1 MMREN
6 FEKLAL
12 KRLSYYFG
20 KSQSE
25 LKQIFSIES
34 TAKNINEVL
43 LAKMLGIEG
52 KIALSPDIVES
63 NIIPKTIRIQKTGHI
78 KESMSFPTFKF
89 TEIIQQNWED
99 SDFYHILKKSLF
111 MFAIFNEDDTGEYIF
126 SRIKFWHMS
135 EKDLYEAHNV
145 WEKTVETIRNGV
157 ELEFDGRITRNNLP
171 SASESPVAHVRP
183 HAKNAQDVYSLPDGR
198 MMTKQSFWLNRGYIE
213 NIVTDA
219 VEKVNSSQASFTEEE
234 KKYISH
240 ILSSDLV
247 FVSDIERKY
256 IERFGNLHIDRV
268 NARAMRTLGYKY
280 YSDYII
286 SMKYSTEDEY
296 FTKLIL
302 ESPVLDFSKLDSR
315 LIQSWSFNKIL
326 NVLRSN
332 YDVLEFEEGKYLT
345 FEHLKNIEPSTSK
358 TSILGFASAAI
369 AYVNEQKFINSHYL
383 RKAGFKNFIY
393 ELGFSDFFYDRILRY
408 SKMLKF
414 MRIGGT
420 LVFYAD
426 VISRTNGDFIRY
438 LLQDIKSMDIENLEK
453 YLKDEYGILLS
464 KNRIIT
470 ISKTSGLYY
479 DSMMEKVY
487 YTKEDF
493 YNEI

>member
-145 WEKTVETIRNGV
+145 WEKTVEQ
-157 ELEFDGRITRNNLP
+157 
-171 SASESPVAHVRP
+171 SEMV
-183 HAKNAQDVYSLPDGR
+183 
-198 MMTKQSFWLNRGYIE
+198 
-213 NIVTDA
+213 
-219 VEKVNSSQASFTEEE
+219 
-234 KKYISH
+234 
-240 ILSSDLV
+240 
-247 FVSDIERKY
+247 
-256 IERFGNLHIDRV
+256 
-268 NARAMRTLGYKY
+268 
-280 YSDYII
+280 
-286 SMKYSTEDEY
+286 
-296 FTKLIL
+296 
-302 ESPVLDFSKLDSR
+302 
-315 LIQSWSFNKIL
+315 
-326 NVLRSN
+326 
-332 YDVLEFEEGKYLT
+332 
-345 FEHLKNIEPSTSK
+345 
-358 TSILGFASAAI
+358 
-369 AYVNEQKFINSHYL
+369 
-383 RKAGFKNFIY
+383 
-393 ELGFSDFFYDRILRY
+393 
-408 SKMLKF
+408 
-414 MRIGGT
+414 
-420 LVFYAD
+420 
-426 VISRTNGDFIRY
+426 
-438 LLQDIKSMDIENLEK
+438 
-453 YLKDEYGILLS
+453 
-464 KNRIIT
+464 
-470 ISKTSGLYY
+470 
-479 DSMMEKVY
+479 
-487 YTKEDF
+487 
-493 YNEI
+493 